1 MKYINLFQ
9 RKLKAYRKTIKKI
22 YKQKTAHSRLVF
34 LLKIALP
41 SIVAVFLGI
50 IILTPQLN
58 EIKKIKIDIPKL
70 ESSDKISFTMDNSS
84 FYGQGDNGMMYSV
97 NIKNFQE
104 NRVDDLMYF
113 SNIDAKLFFKD
124 ASWINLTT
132 DKGTYTKKDGNM
144 LLSGNIYLVDNDN
157 NEVFTDEAIIKLN
170 SSEVEGSKPIKANTY
185 FGVINGEGFNFKK
198 DDKYIFNGKIK
209 ANIDTNKLGDKK

>member
-124 ASWINLTT
+124 ASYYSRLF
-132 DKGTYTKKDGNM
+132 
-144 LLSGNIYLVDNDN
+144 LRVD
-157 NEVFTDEAIIKLN
+157 TSL
-170 SSEVEGSKPIKANTY
+170 
-185 FGVINGEGFNFKK
+185 
-198 DDKYIFNGKIK
+198 
-209 ANIDTNKLGDKK
+209 